1 MYGALR
7 KLLICLIL
15 LSSAISYGEAPTPPK
30 PSTPPQESSSE
41 RAQKAEKDIRGTKEF
56 PLSIELLN
64 TGKSKDETQREA
76 KHEEDKS
83 FNELILN
90 IFTGILAIATAS
102 LAIITG
108 FLVCYTKKLWGAT
121 NKLVDAANN
130 AEAAYI
136 LPHITRH
143 SGFFEGP
150 PLFPRPRIQYG
161 FKNHGKTLAI
171 IRRWRDVTTDML
183 PPNPIFK
190 EPWEGRQVHYI
201 PVIGDELA
209 GEVWAQIPDGMSAQK
224 ALLFM
229 NEGRWLYIVGEVEY
243 EDIFGVAR
251 IQGYCLRIMDVTPKG
266 WRVWRDGGVAYNYRR
281 KVN

>member
-1 MYGALR
+1 MYGQSKKSLAFWSSCF
-7 KLLICLIL
+7 LLFL
-15 LSSAISYGEAPTPPK
+15 LPISANSANQPQPQSKTENKPTAYDQRG
-30 PSTPPQESSSE
+30 TQESPLVIQGNITTKATEKSESE
-41 RAQKAEKDIRGTKEF
+41 RQQEDIK
-56 PLSIELLN
+56 IEIERSLAKYTGITAGVTGALVAVTAVLAAFTYFLWKS
-64 TGKSKDETQREA
+64 TGK
-76 KHEEDKS
+76 
-83 FNELILN
+83 
-90 IFTGILAIATAS
+90 
-102 LAIITG
+102 
-108 FLVCYTKKLWGAT
+108 LVEG
-121 NKLVDAANN
+121 ANN

-190 EPWEGRQVHYI
+190 EPWERRQVHYI
-201 PVIGDELA
+201 PVIGEELA
-209 GEVWAQIPDGMSAQK
+209 GEVWAQIPDGMSAEK
-224 ALLFM
+224 ALAFM

-243 EDIFGVAR
+243 EDIFGVVR

-266 WRVWRDGGVAYNYRR
+266 WRVWRDGGLAYNYRR
-281 KVN
+281 KVD